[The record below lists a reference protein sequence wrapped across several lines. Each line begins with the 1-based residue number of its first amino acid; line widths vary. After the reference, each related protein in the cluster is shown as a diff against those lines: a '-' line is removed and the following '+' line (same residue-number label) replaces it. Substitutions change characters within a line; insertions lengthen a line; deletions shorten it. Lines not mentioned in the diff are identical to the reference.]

1 MNKAKRDAWN
11 KHRKTLKK
19 RKAKR
24 KAEREA
30 GNAS

>member
-1 MNKAKRDAWN
+1 MNKAKRDAWI

-19 RKAKR
+19 MKERR

-30 GNAS
+30 NK

>member
-1 MNKAKRDAWN
+1 MNKAKRAAWN

-19 RKAKR
+19 MKERR

-30 GNAS
+30 NK